1 MSNSNQVL
9 YKEKNAT
16 IEYSESNQCLTINI
30 HGFLTSPQLIK
41 LFESSYRF
49 YTSTAQPK
57 AGVVLN
63 TEKLGAVKKTE
74 QDWLR
79 DTWNLQMY
87 KAGMRKLAVINADNI
102 FGEVAI
108 NTLKE
113 NIGQAVRYAIAVKSF
128 KDTKAAHHWLAS

>member
-16 IEYSESNQCLTINI
+16 IEYSASNQCLTINI

-41 LFESSYRF
+41 LFENGYKL
-49 YTSTAQPK
+49 YTTAVQPNT
-57 AGVVLN
+57 GVVLN
-63 TEKLGAVKKTE
+63 TEKLGAVKKAE

-87 KAGMRKLAVINADNI
+87 KAGMKKLAIINADNI

-113 NIGQAVRYAIAVKSF
+113 NVNQAVRYAIAAKSF
-128 KDTKAAHHWLAS
+128 KDMKAAHHWLVN